1 MGFRWASFTIGMV
14 ALVLSSIPFIL
25 FKYGSIIRN
34 KSKFAGTVAAKE
46 QILESDDDSEKVKV

>member
-1 MGFRWASFTIGMV
+1 MSIINTLNYYNLP
-14 ALVLSSIPFIL
+14 LVFFSSIPFIL